1 MQGGVTSLPVRIRR
15 RRPAKVKG
23 WQMSWNPAQ
32 YLRFAD
38 ARLRPALDLL
48 ARLGET
54 EPRRIVDLGC
64 GAGNVTRLLAER
76 WPAAEIVGIDSDAAM
91 LARAASTPSAIDW
104 QLADIAAWRAGFSP
118 DLLFS
123 NAVLHWLPDHRRLL
137 PELVGQLCPGGVLAV
152 QIPANFGE
160 PAHQILRQLAG
171 EAQWNDA
178 LGSVRMGSILPPTDY
193 EHLLRPLCRQVELWE
208 TTYWHVLSG
217 DDPVIEWM
225 KGTTLL
231 PFMERLDGA
240 AAERFLAAYRERL
253 AAVHRCSPDGTTL
266 LPFKRLFFV
275 AQR

>member
-1 MQGGVTSLPVRIRR
+1 
-15 RRPAKVKG
+15 
-23 WQMSWNPAQ
+23 MSWTPGQ

-48 ARLGET
+48 ARLGDFQ
-54 EPRRIVDLGC
+54 PRRIVDLGC

-76 WPAAEIVGIDSDAAM
+76 WPAAAVIGLDSDVAM
-91 LARAASTPSAIDW
+91 LARAASTPSAIRW
-104 QLADIAAWRAGFSP
+104 QQADIAGWRADTSP
-118 DLLFS
+118 GLLFS
-123 NAVLHWLPDHRRLL
+123 NAVLHWLPGHRTLL
-137 PELVGQLCPGGVLAV
+137 PELVGQLSPHGILAV
-152 QIPANFGE
+152 QMPANFGE

-171 EAQWNDA
+171 EPHWNDA

-193 EHLLRPLCRQVELWE
+193 ERLLRPLCRQMELWE

-217 DDPVIEWM
+217 EDPIVEWM

-253 AAVHRCSPDGTTL
+253 AVVYRRSPDGTTL
-266 LPFKRLFFV
+266 FPFKRLFFV